1 MLSGLNKNTLSI
13 PFLVISTMVLLGSSY
28 RYVRIFYPEIN
39 YFPYILELFLWLIVV
54 LRLFF
59 VGKIK
64 INKIDFIMLL
74 TLFLACISFIVLSL
88 RYGLSSQL
96 VFFCDICS
104 SIVCIFL
111 RERYSFYKRIY
122 IR

>member
-13 PFLVISTMVLLGSSY
+13 PFLVISNHGFTWFLI

-64 INKIDFIMLL
+64 L
-74 TLFLACISFIVLSL
+74 
-88 RYGLSSQL
+88 
-96 VFFCDICS
+96 
-104 SIVCIFL
+104 
-111 RERYSFYKRIY
+111 
-122 IR
+122 IRLIL